1 MEDGIAWHG
10 GWDETLTLTLTVPW
24 YVLTAVGR
32 GGGGQKGA
40 ASTVRANK
48 CLVVKMSHMAFC
60 MWRPLSFG
68 RSPSSCTA
76 IRTDSEMC
84 VPRPNDARNEGR
96 WRGERERE
104 REGLGGPFY
113 VKHAPKS
120 YEFYYK

>member
-1 MEDGIAWHG
+1 MAWHR
-10 GWDETLTLTLTVPW
+10 GWDGTLTVPW

-32 GGGGQKGA
+32 GGQKGA

-68 RSPSSCTA
+68 RSPSPAQLYELTRKCACPGLMMPETKGL
-76 IRTDSEMC
+76 
-84 VPRPNDARNEGR
+84 V
-96 WRGERERE
+96 REAG
-104 REGLGGPFY
+104 EGLGGPFY